1 MHLKTVPFKHLRF
14 RLSTSNNRTIN
25 LMKLTFSQTG
35 DPLDVLQLEPS
46 EAPIPK
52 GHEVVV
58 RMLFAPINP
67 ADLNFIEGTY
77 GKRPTLP
84 AVPGIEGCG
93 RVESVGDAVESLA
106 VGDLVIPL
114 RAIGLW
120 TQHFVAAE
128 SHFAKLPV
136 DMDPLQA
143 AMLRV
148 NPATAWQLLHEYRDL
163 EKGSLVAQNAA
174 NSGVGRAVIQI
185 AKSLGLR
192 TINFVRRSEL
202 IDELKAL
209 GADFVFLD
217 DEAGFA
223 QAKEVTAKS
232 EITLALNAVGGDSAL
247 RLMDLLSPEGAHV
260 TYGAMSRRSLKIPN
274 GMLIFKDLEIRGYWL
289 SRRMEKA
296 SHAEIHDVLKP
307 LAAMMNSGELKLPIE
322 RIYPMDQFREAL
334 SAAKSGGRAG
344 KIMLDLGAPLS

>member
-1 MHLKTVPFKHLRF
+1 
-14 RLSTSNNRTIN
+14 
-25 LMKLTFSQTG
+25 MKLTFSQTG
-35 DPLDVLQLEPS
+35 DPLEVLHLEPS
-46 EAPIPK
+46 EAPAPQ

-77 GKRPTLP
+77 GKKPALP

-93 RVESVGDAVESLA
+93 RVEAVGDAVESLA

-114 RAIGLW
+114 RAVGLW
-120 TQHFVAAE
+120 SHHFIAAE
-128 SHFAKLPV
+128 HNFAKLPP

-143 AMLRV
+143 AVLRV
-148 NPATAWQLLHEYRDL
+148 NPATAWQLLHEFRDL
-163 EKGSLVAQNAA
+163 EKGSFVAQNAA

-185 AKSLGLR
+185 AKRLGIRSL
-192 TINFVRRSEL
+192 NFVRRPEL

-217 DEAGFA
+217 DENGIAH
-223 QAKEVTAKS
+223 AKEAVGKS

-296 SHAEIHDVLKP
+296 SHSEIHDVLRP
-307 LAAMMNSGELKLPIE
+307 LAAMMIKGELKLPVE
-322 RIYPMDQFREAL
+322 QVYPMDQFREAL
-334 SAAKSGGRAG
+334 TAAKTGGRSG
-344 KIMLDLGAPLS
+344 KIVLDLGAPAA